1 MGDVQRIG
9 RINNKINE
17 VDAMITAITE
27 QKYNLQF
34 ELNEGNAE
42 GDDFLDLFQEIA
54 ELDQTIWD
62 LKAEKQ
68 RLIDSI

>member
-9 RINNKINE
+9 RINNKIKE
-17 VDAMITAITE
+17 IDAMITAITE

-34 ELNEGNAE
+34 EMNEGNAQ